1 MEMEISERELR
12 LLKVFREHPC
22 EFLESLN
29 KVIKDP
35 CDTDQVQEH
44 QEHRLAIC
52 G

>member
-12 LLKVFREHPC
+12 LIEVFREHPF

-29 KVIKDP
+29 KVIKDHGG
-35 CDTDQVQEH
+35 TDRVQEH
-44 QEHRLAIC
+44 QEHRLAAC

>member
-1 MEMEISERELR
+1 MEMEISEREYR
-12 LLKVFREHPC
+12 LLKVFREHSC

-35 CDTDQVQEH
+35 CDTDRVQES

>member
-1 MEMEISERELR
+1 MEMEISERESR

-35 CDTDQVQEH
+35 CDTDRVQEH
-44 QEHRLAIC
+44 QEHRLAAC